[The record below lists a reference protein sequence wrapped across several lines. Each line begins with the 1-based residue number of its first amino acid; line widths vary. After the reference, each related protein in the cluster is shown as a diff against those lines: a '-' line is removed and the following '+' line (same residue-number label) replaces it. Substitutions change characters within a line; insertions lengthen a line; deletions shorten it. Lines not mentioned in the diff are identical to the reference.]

1 MRTMDKSS
9 FQPQKIALF
18 SYLASSSA
26 KWIKEIPFWKND
38 FFLHKRLKQYNVT
51 ILIVFYL

>member
-51 ILIVFYL
+51 IWIVFYL